1 MRTMSAGDAR
11 RALASMERERRAPA
25 GLGTWLKR
33 ALVAAVV
40 LLLLTLMWGWSF
52 GWFSTPAEV
61 LEVRATINQ
70 QIADLDKVGKGQVPY
85 DGGPDMG
92 QVFRSMRDLPEGMRD
107 QVRRDIGR
115 LMEANERAQV
125 NSFFNMPPAQR
136 QAELDRRIKA
146 EADRRKQFS
155 ANRGAR
161 GGNRGGSPQGQVAT
175 NGAPGGRPP
184 GGGGAGGGGP
194 GGGGSPGGGGG
205 PPGGGGPR
213 GGSEEDRNKWRKGI
227 IDSTTPEQRARYVEY
242 RRAMD
247 ERRQQM
253 GLPARGPR

>member
-25 GLGTWLKR
+25 GPGIWLQR
-33 ALVAAVV
+33 AAVAAIV
-40 LLLLTLMWGWSF
+40 LFLLSLLWGWAF

-70 QIADLDKVGKGQVPY
+70 QIADLDKAGKGQVPY

-92 QVFRSMRDLPEGMRD
+92 KVFRSMRDLPEGMRD

-136 QAELDRRIKA
+136 QAELDRRIKVEA
-146 EADRRKQFS
+146 ERRKQFS

-161 GGNRGGSPQGQVAT
+161 GGNRGGSPPGQET
-175 NGAPGGRPP
+175 SNGALGGGRA
-184 GGGGAGGGGP
+184 GGGGGP
-194 GGGGSPGGGGG
+194 GGGGRPGGGGGG

-213 GGSEEDRNKWRKGI
+213 GGSEEDRNNRRKSAL
-227 IDSTTPEQRARYVEY
+227 DNTDPEQRARRTEY
-242 RRAMD
+242 RRQMD

-253 GLPARGPR
+253 GMGGGGGRR